1 MSKSLASSTL
11 TALLALT
18 VGSLPV
24 LAQTDTPP
32 ESEIEIQRET
42 TTTTTTTTLDAE
54 TLLNLNRAKNIAR
67 MAAERANGG
76 LGRYRAESSM
86 HGPASQTPYV
96 VNSNGTWTFTFQ
108 GTEPGGTIPVYQSV
122 VTVDPKTW
130 NVNVDRN
137 GRIGSSHR

>member
-1 MSKSLASSTL
+1 MSKSLASATL
-11 TALLALT
+11 TTLLALAF
-18 VGSLPV
+18 GSLSV
-24 LAQTDTPP
+24 QAQTDTPP

-42 TTTTTTTTLDAE
+42 TTTTTTTPLDAE
-54 TLLNLNRAKNIAR
+54 TLLNLNRAKNLAR

-108 GTEPGGTIPVYQSV
+108 GTEPGETIAVYESV
-122 VTVDPKTW
+122 VTVDPSTW
-130 NVNVDRN
+130 DVTMDYN
-137 GRIGSSHR
+137 GPVRASNP